1 MQSEVEKWLSS
12 ISGAVGSL
20 NIEPDNGLG
29 IKIELAPPLK
39 IKNKWIT
46 GTVAEVVLFI
56 SQTETYYPTLLIF
69 TKEDSVIAVSIN
81 HDLKVFLKTNNLY
94 NPELNLNNPSNKNNK
109 QSPMTTPIFFQKV
122 VAIYVISM
130 YDTAINK
137 TLTIPTFLY

>member
-1 MQSEVEKWLSS
+1 M
-12 ISGAVGSL
+12 